1 MIASYP
7 QGDILGAGMEKISIL
22 STLSWSVWACLA
34 LSLAAFA
41 VAVANVYK
49 ENKTN
54 KYTNRKNFHLC
65 LKTIQKDYLQPP
77 SQTWANGS
85 ATTS

>member
-1 MIASYP
+1 MLSSLFSARPLIFLGYFVYMISSYP
-7 QGDILGAGMEKISIL
+7 QGDILGAGMEKNSIL

-49 ENKTN
+49 ENKN
-54 KYTNRKNFHLC
+54 K
-65 LKTIQKDYLQPP
+65 
-77 SQTWANGS
+77 
-85 ATTS
+85 

>member
-1 MIASYP
+1 MLSISFAALPLMFFGYFVYMIASYP
-7 QGDILGAGMEKISIL
+7 QGEILGVGMEKISIL

-49 ENKTN
+49 ENKN
-54 KYTNRKNFHLC
+54 K
-65 LKTIQKDYLQPP
+65 
-77 SQTWANGS
+77 
-85 ATTS
+85 